1 MSRFNLFSKKLVD
14 LASESRHASPESPST
29 HTNTNPTTNTN
40 TNTNPTNPSKLGDNT
55 MFNTVLMPILA
66 KITRIASQ
74 RGGEIARPLASELR
88 GFNATPPP
96 PNFRQFLAPNLL
108 LTQSAN
114 QGKIK
119 LINLLTQLTNQRIL
133 HANQVN
139 LTPQPTPNL
148 RRFRI

>member
-96 PNFRQFLAPNLL
+96 EF
-108 LTQSAN
+108 SAVSRPEFIVDAISESGQN
-114 QGKIK
+114 KINK
-119 LINLLTQLTNQRIL
+119 LVDSIDESTHTSCESSESHPSTNPK
-133 HANQVN
+133 
-139 LTPQPTPNL
+139 PQEV
-148 RRFRI
+148 